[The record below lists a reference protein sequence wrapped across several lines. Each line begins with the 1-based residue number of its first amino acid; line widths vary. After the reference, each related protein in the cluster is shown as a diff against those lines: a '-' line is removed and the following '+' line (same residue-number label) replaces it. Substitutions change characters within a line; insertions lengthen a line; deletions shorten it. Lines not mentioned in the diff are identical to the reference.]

1 MKMDR
6 WFTAGLVAA
15 QLAGCSTVAGQ
26 WVNASNEAA
35 TQEDVRTCRSL
46 SGSQAAAESRSR
58 GGQSVFKPGAM
69 DDLILDDARY
79 AGEERQRQR
88 LYGECMRRLGY
99 RYVR

>member
-1 MKMDR
+1 MKMNG
-6 WFTAGLVAA
+6 GLIGGLLALA
-15 QLAGCSTVAGQ
+15 LAGCSAVTGQ

-69 DDLILDDARY
+69 DDLLNDDLKY
-79 AGEERQRQR
+79 SGEERQRQR
-88 LYGECMRRLGY
+88 LYGECMRKLGY
-99 RYVR
+99 RYTR